1 MSPVQVYRVRPFQCS
16 GGAVTMHSMPA
27 KRPPRKLRPVK
38 PELRTDV
45 TRLEYLTL
53 RDDVTRNA
61 EAIRRL
67 EHAHRIQFTRTA
79 ELQAEL
85 DALKKGR

>member
-1 MSPVQVYRVRPFQCS
+1 MQ
-16 GGAVTMHSMPA
+16 AMPI
-27 KRPPRKLRPVK
+27 KRPSRKLRPVK
-38 PELRTDV
+38 PELRIDV

-53 RDDVTRNA
+53 RDDVTRNT

>member
-16 GGAVTMHSMPA
+16 RGAGTMHAMPT
-27 KRPPRKLRPVK
+27 KRPPRKARPVR

-45 TRLEYLTL
+45 TRLEYLNL

-61 EAIRRL
+61 EAIKRL